1 MNKKQTPFMSYEEF
15 MESLEMT
22 AGYETIYEDSEGR
35 DILVIEPINLFA
47 FIDRLFSEHE
57 TVDTLARQTSW
68 IKQEAEEN

>member
-22 AGYETIYEDSEGR
+22 AGYETIYKDSEGR

-57 TVDTLARQTSW
+57 TVERHAGYRGGN
-68 IKQEAEEN
+68 E